1 MTNTNDRP
9 VEADGRA
16 QLPPLP
22 RAEAI
27 LPATSDAA
35 AQRELY
41 NALMDGLAEGERGQ
55 LEELMVDNIVRLRN
69 DGDGYTP

>member
-1 MTNTNDRP
+1 MTDKNH
-9 VEADGRA
+9 
-16 QLPPLP
+16 LP
-22 RAEAI
+22 AEA
-27 LPATSDAA
+27 T